1 MRILRMTTKRI
12 ALASTVLTLAAL
24 AAAPGTMQAQS
35 GADLMK
41 RAMDKQ
47 AERLAG
53 VENVTIT
60 QEVMGME
67 LVVYMEKREGEGGP
81 ILVPVTTIMAGIP
94 NAIPQDEASA
104 DWSNPFQKEW
114 ADRSRVIGEEEV
126 DGETCQILA
135 IEDFTDLEVPGL
147 PGGQTEA
154 GELTPKMIRFSVDE
168 DDLVMRKMDMDAE
181 VTQEDGSIAPVKM
194 AVLMSDYRETDGY
207 LHPFKTHTVTEGMMD
222 AMDMDKEELKAQLE
236 EMKSQM
242 ANMPEAMQGMMA
254 TQIERLE
261 AMIGEGGGIEVT
273 ITVKSVKV
281 NAGPPG
287 GG

>member
-1 MRILRMTTKRI
+1 MSMLRMTTKRM
-12 ALASTVLTLAAL
+12 ALASAALSLAVL
-24 AAAPGTMQAQS
+24 AAAPTAIQAQS

-60 QEVMGME
+60 QDVMGME
-67 LVVYMEKREGEGGP
+67 LVMYMEKRETEGGP
-81 ILVPVTTIMAGIP
+81 ILVPVTTIMAGMTNP
-94 NAIPQDEASA
+94 VPQDEASA

-114 ADRSRVIGEEEV
+114 ADRSRIVGEEEV
-126 DGETCQILA
+126 DGQACTVLA

-154 GELTPKMIRFSVDE
+154 GEFVPKALRFSVDE
-168 DDLVMRKMDMDAE
+168 DDLVMRKMDMEAE
-181 VTQEDGSIAPVKM
+181 VIQPDGTVSPVKVT
-194 AVLMSDYRETDGY
+194 VLMSDYRETEGY

-222 AMDMDKEELKAQLE
+222 AMDMDKEELKGQLAE
-236 EMKSQM
+236 VKQQM

-254 TQIERLE
+254 SQIERLE
-261 AMIGEGGGIEVT
+261 SMIGEGGGLEVT
-273 ITVKSVKV
+273 LTVKSVKV

>member
-1 MRILRMTTKRI
+1 MTTKRI

-114 ADRSRVIGEEEV
+114 ADRSRVVGEEEV
-126 DGETCQILA
+126 DGEPCQILA

-154 GELTPKMIRFSVDE
+154 GEFTPKVILFSVDE
-168 DDLVMRKMDMDAE
+168 IDLVMRKMEMEAE
-181 VTQEDGSIAPVKM
+181 VTQEDGSTAPVKM
-194 AVLMSDYRETDGY
+194 AVLMSDYREVEGY
-207 LHPFKTHTVTEGMMD
+207 LHPFKTHTVTEGMMG
-222 AMDMDKEELKAQLE
+222 AMDVDQDELKAQLE
-236 EMKSQM
+236 EMKSQL

-261 AMIGEGGGIEVT
+261 AMVGEGGGLEVT